1 MARSYHIDIA
11 QYVADVD
18 RKWVDNLLSQC
29 HVPGVDRTERGVSRR
44 ISTDAI
50 YHIVLAQ
57 RLTQGLSMG
66 VAAAVALAG
75 QLLNRSLRDSS
86 LPPGLS
92 FHFDRSVFEADVD
105 RRIAEAV
112 ESVMPARRG
121 RPPRVGSD

>member
-18 RKWVDNLLSQC
+18 RKWVDNLLSQFNL
-29 HVPGVDRTERGVSRR
+29 PGVDRTERGVSRK

-50 YHIVLAQ
+50 YHIVLARQ
-57 RLTQGLSMG
+57 LTQVLGIG
-66 VAAAVALAG
+66 VSAAVGLAG
-75 QLLNRSLRDSS
+75 QLLSRSLRDSS
-86 LPPGLS
+86 FPPGLS
-92 FHFDRSVFEADVD
+92 FRFDRGVFEAAVD

-121 RPPRVGSD
+121 RPPREESD